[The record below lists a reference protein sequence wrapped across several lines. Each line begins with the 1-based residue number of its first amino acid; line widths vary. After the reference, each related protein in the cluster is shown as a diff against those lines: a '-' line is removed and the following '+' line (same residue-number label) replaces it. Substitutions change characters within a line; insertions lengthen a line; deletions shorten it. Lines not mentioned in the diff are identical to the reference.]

1 MWKMLE
7 DDTLETRVSLW
18 QRGPGTIIRY
28 RDPARTGTINPLC
41 RSNS

>member
-18 QRGPGTIIRY
+18 TWY
-28 RDPARTGTINPLC
+28 NYPLS
-41 RSNS
+41 RSC